1 MRLLIKRFKEYKN
14 KPFDRTRDRERML
27 AALNEEP
34 PPSFSEVARRLGHKR
49 DFVLAKFPE
58 LSKAVTSRYLH
69 YTKVLRKEKA
79 ERLRYAIREAIKQ
92 LVASGLNTSEARVKN
107 LVKQSIPNL
116 GRDILFKQ
124 ALREVK
130 AKFELA

>member
-1 MRLLIKRFKEYKN
+1 V
-14 KPFDRTRDRERML
+14 L

-34 PPSFSEVARRLGHKR
+34 PSSFSEHARRLGHKR
-49 DFVLAKFPE
+49 DFVRAKFPE

-79 ERLRYAIREAIKQ
+79 ERLRRAIRKAIKQ
-92 LVASGLNTSEARVKN
+92 LVASGLNASEARVKSR
-107 LVKQSIPNL
+107 VKQDLPNL
-116 GRDILFKQ
+116 GRDIHFKQ

-130 AKFELA
+130 AEVGLA